1 MHDGAGHGSQK
12 SSGAQEGPWPRSMKP
27 RAFAFL
33 DFDVRGRSAEQKGRA
48 SVKGFLGTWASFSAD
63 LNILV
68 QIAMGI
74 ALLAGAFLA
83 RAKRY
88 AAHGACQAVV
98 LILNLPMIALVMW
111 PSLHMRVLPRLS
123 KHFGKPYY
131 AIAMAHGVLGAL
143 AEVLGFYILLVAGTN
158 FLPHSWRF
166 QRWKLWMRIELALWW
181 VVLLSGIGTY
191 YIWYATPR
199 SH

>member
-1 MHDGAGHGSQK
+1 
-12 SSGAQEGPWPRSMKP
+12 
-27 RAFAFL
+27 
-33 DFDVRGRSAEQKGRA
+33 
-48 SVKGFLGTWASFSAD
+48 VKGFLGTWASFDAD
-63 LNILV
+63 LNLLA

-74 ALLAGAFLA
+74 ALLAGSFLA

-98 LILNLPMIALVMW
+98 LILNLPMIAVVMW
-111 PSLHMRVLPRLS
+111 PSLDARVLPQLS
-123 KHFGKPYY
+123 SHFEKRYF
-131 AIAMAHGVLGAL
+131 AVATVHGVLGAF
-143 AEVLGFYILLVAGTN
+143 AEALGLYILLAAGTN
-158 FLPHSWRF
+158 ILPRAWRF

-191 YIWYATPR
+191 NVWYAAPR